1 MGYTFDPSTWPIS
14 WKQMVSNQVFVV
26 PGRVLAEVKAY
37 AKNRGALVQ
46 QIEQEDVRQLKE
58 QKPEERSRK

>member
-1 MGYTFDPSTWPIS
+1 
-14 WKQMVSNQVFVV
+14 MVSNQVFVV